1 MSLAAANPARTSTTF
16 GYLPALDGLR
26 ALAIGAVI
34 AQHSGIP
41 RVSGYHGVT
50 LFFVISGFLITSLL
64 LRERAS
70 TGTID
75 LRRFYRRRFA
85 RLGPALVV
93 VVVVTWGWLALTAQ
107 PLSSYW
113 AGIVGSLTYTT
124 DLMQAVTGNVAVGRY
139 FQYSWSLGVE
149 ELFYLIWPAALL
161 ILVKW
166 GSIRGA
172 VVLLIAGI
180 AGVWVLRTFLIVDG
194 TTHDRYFFAPDT
206 NADGLLL
213 GALLAF
219 VLVRFPNH
227 RVLRTVG
234 RVVGPIGLVALVALV
249 LPHGPNLLAQV
260 DSGAFGQT
268 ALASV
273 ALVFWMATSPSGW
286 AARLFSWR
294 PAVFIGKLSYGLY
307 LWNLLTIFAF
317 TSIVGWNPTHSPWG
331 VVWAA
336 VLFSLAYASW
346 RFVETPL
353 RRRWAPAP
361 VGVSERTSVPASVES
376 RERELTAVS

>member
-1 MSLAAANPARTSTTF
+1 MSLAAVNSARPSTTF

-26 ALAIGAVI
+26 ALAIGAVL
-34 AQHSGIP
+34 AQHAGIP

-70 TGTID
+70 TGSID
-75 LRRFYRRRFA
+75 LRRFYLRRFA

-93 VVVVTWGWLALTAQ
+93 VVLVTWGWLALTAE
-107 PLSSYW
+107 PVSSYW

-124 DLMQAVTGNVAVGRY
+124 DLLQAVTGNGGVG
-139 FQYSWSLGVE
+139 QYYQWSWSLGVE

-161 ILVKW
+161 VLVK
-166 GSIRGA
+166 GRSIRAA
-172 VVLLIAGI
+172 VTLLIAGI
-180 AGVWVLRTFLIVDG
+180 AGVWALRVALVTTG
-194 TTHDRYFFAPDT
+194 TTHERYFFAPDT
-206 NADGLLL
+206 NADALLL

-219 VLVRFPNH
+219 VLFRFPNH
-227 RVLRTVG
+227 RVLRVVG
-234 RVVGPIGLVALVALV
+234 RVIGPIGLVAFVALI
-249 LPHGPNLLAQV
+249 LPHLSIVPAQV
-260 DSGAFGQT
+260 DQGAFGEA
-268 ALASV
+268 ALASA

-286 AARLFSWR
+286 VARLFSWK
-294 PAVFIGKLSYGLY
+294 PAVLVGKLSYGLY

-353 RRRWAPAP
+353 RKRWAPPAP
-361 VGVSERTSVPASVES
+361 IVEPERARASIPLS
-376 RERELTAVS
+376 LTGAT